1 MAITN
6 RTIIG
11 QIESMRK
18 MNGKMWAKS
27 HCRHRSFQLQLRGV
41 VVNGRK
47 RSRKKE
53 RRGRLYSFAAVFKS
67 WHMAHTA
74 DFDELE
80 KSFRS
85 MAINHSVNNNNNS
98 NQCRWRH
105 SSMRRGRWSSPK
117 KKLLNYVK
125 NRERACACG
134 WPRHSET
141 VLVRHAKRDALA
153 YQMEADSRFRVLVAS
168 TATEN
173 KRIHFHNTLNNW
185 QKKQTAATQTET
197 QSRFEWNN
205 NSEEAEK

>member
-11 QIESMRK
+11 QIESKRK

-47 RSRKKE
+47 RTRKKE

-117 KKLLNYVK
+117 KNYWNMSK
-125 NRERACACG
+125 IEIERAHVVGRGTVKRYSFAM
-134 WPRHSET
+134 RNAMHS
-141 VLVRHAKRDALA
+141 
-153 YQMEADSRFRVLVAS
+153 
-168 TATEN
+168 
-173 KRIHFHNTLNNW
+173 RIRW
-185 QKKQTAATQTET
+185 KQTLV
-197 QSRFEWNN
+197 FGF
-205 NSEEAEK
+205 